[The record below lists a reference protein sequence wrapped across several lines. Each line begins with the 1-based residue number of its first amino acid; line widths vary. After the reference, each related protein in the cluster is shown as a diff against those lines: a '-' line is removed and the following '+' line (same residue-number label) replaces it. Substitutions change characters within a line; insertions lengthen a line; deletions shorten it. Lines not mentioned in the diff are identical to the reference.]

1 MARRQ
6 TYSGN
11 MLGRGRICATLATA
25 YLQQSNPP
33 IRLASANGFAA
44 DGKSATHTQIKTLC

>member
-11 MLGRGRICATLATA
+11 MLGRERIYATLATA

-33 IRLASANGFAA
+33 IRLASENGFAA